1 MNLLIFMYRALNSDK
16 LRWKLRLY
24 NLVFDDDPTI
34 LPCVMSG
41 YLFLCIASRCLNGER
56 QKAMDENDVKVKE
69 MPHLNVHFSLH
80 IT

>member
-1 MNLLIFMYRALNSDK
+1 MNIVGKVVDRFLNLIFDY
-16 LRWKLRLY
+16 Y
-24 NLVFDDDPTI
+24 PTI